1 MNLNNMNKKAE
12 ERTMIHKIIILTLIA
27 VVILV
32 VIIAIWKFDLI
43 TKMKDLFP
51 DFQRNDTLIDTA
63 DGKMSVK
70 DVQAKQAGI
79 PNGEKSLI
87 CTGTR
92 PYKSVFLVFDTTFMN
107 IEDLFEFRFN
117 ENLSSV
123 QIYFKINGK
132 YSSDEW
138 LIHPDL
144 FEMFKKNE
152 KIDEKEAQQVE
163 YIMKAKTKENFAER
177 LESISEESSWVIYF
191 NEDDKKDEMTKDEI
205 LKGLDNTKEKEFI
218 EKNKEEFKKT
228 FPECF

>member
-1 MNLNNMNKKAE
+1 MNLIEKMNKRADAGFGVK
-12 ERTMIHKIIILTLIA
+12 KIIILILILA
-27 VVILV
+27 VIVLALIFM
-32 VIIAIWKFDLI
+32 WKFDLI
-43 TKMKDLFP
+43 TKLKDLFP
-51 DFQRNDTLIDTA
+51 DFNNTLVDTA
-63 DGKMSVK
+63 DGKMNIE

-79 PNGEKSLI
+79 SNGEKSLI

-92 PYKSVFLVFDTTFMN
+92 PYKSVFLIFDTTWMN

-117 ENLSSV
+117 ENLNSV

-132 YSSDEW
+132 YSPDEW

-152 KIDEKEAQQVE
+152 KIDEKEAQQVV
-163 YIMKAKTKENFAER
+163 YLMKAKTKENFAER
-177 LESISEESSWVIYF
+177 LESISKESSWVIYF
-191 NEDDKKDEMTKDEI
+191 NENDKKESMTKEEI
-205 LKGLDNTKEKEFI
+205 LKGLDNTKEKEFL